1 MLISCKRLWR
11 PEVHQHRMLGVS
23 IVLSSMLWI
32 LGAAQAAADPCSNQ
46 APAATLE
53 PTGAND
59 SIPFGKGLLWKIE
72 RPGGEPSYL
81 FGTLH
86 VENSQVVELPQPVRN
101 AFSQARSF
109 TTEVVMHPAARAS
122 YAKSIRLPA
131 NQTLR
136 EYLDEG
142 VYDRLVKIS
151 QESYQISE
159 EILSSLKPWVVF
171 TYLSRPRPVTGRTLD
186 AILEELAIKQRKAV
200 DGLET
205 IEEIVNAL
213 DTMPMDDQIAILK
226 DSVCNHST
234 IATQWNQLI
243 ELYLQR
249 DLAGLVALNE
259 QPHHDEA
266 VFKALMERTLYRRN
280 RRMAERMEAPLKKG
294 GAFIGVGA
302 LHLPGEQGLLSLLQ
316 ARGYHVSLVF

>member
-1 MLISCKRLWR
+1 M
-11 PEVHQHRMLGVS
+11 S
-23 IVLSSMLWI
+23 IVLLLTVWI

-46 APAATLE
+46 APPATLE
-53 PTGAND
+53 STGAKQT
-59 SIPFGKGLLWKIE
+59 IPFGKGLLWKIE
-72 RPGGEPSYL
+72 RPGDEPSYL

-86 VENSQVVELPQPVRN
+86 VENPQVVELPAPVRN
-101 AFSQARSF
+101 AFSRARSF

-122 YAKSIRLPA
+122 YANSVRLPA
-131 NQTLR
+131 DQTLR
-136 EYLDEG
+136 EYLDGSLYE
-142 VYDRLVKIS
+142 RLVKIS
-151 QESYQISE
+151 QERYQISE

-186 AILEELAIKQRKAV
+186 TVLEELAIKQRKSV
-200 DGLET
+200 DGLEN

-213 DTMPMDDQIAILK
+213 DTMPIDDQIAILE

-234 IATQWNQLI
+234 IVTQWNQLI

-249 DLAGLVALNE
+249 DLAGLAALNE
-259 QPHHDEA
+259 RPHDDETL
-266 VFKALMERTLYRRN
+266 FKALMERTLYRRN
-280 RRMAERMEAPLKKG
+280 RRMAERMQAPLKQG

-316 ARGYHVSLVF
+316 ARGYRVSLVF